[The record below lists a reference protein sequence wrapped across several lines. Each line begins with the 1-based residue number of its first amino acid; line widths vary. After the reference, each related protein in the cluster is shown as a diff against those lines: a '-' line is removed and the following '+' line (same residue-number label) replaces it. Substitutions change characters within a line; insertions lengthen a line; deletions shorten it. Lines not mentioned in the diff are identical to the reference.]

1 MYPDYY
7 KNAYKIT
14 DAFSL
19 SLKIPL
25 SLSALII
32 PHHPSHQYKSLWYTY
47 CNDLHVPFCITRN
60 CSPPSEII
68 IWPLKMFHRSSI
80 QRKKT
85 KKNQNQTVW
94 EILVKKGK
102 SFNMLLTPI
111 PLREKGNR
119 GQELTRS
126 LSWQK
131 LWRETIIC
139 LVKWNLG
146 KVANTKMCSFL
157 QIHEAGV
164 LRCAQVT
171 YACKRD
177 KRGGKQREK

>member
-19 SLKIPL
+19 SLKILL

-47 CNDLHVPFCITRN
+47 CNDLHVPFSITRN
-60 CSPPSEII
+60 RSPPSEII
-68 IWPLKMFHRSSI
+68 IWPFKMFQISSI
-80 QRKKT
+80 QRKK
-85 KKNQNQTVW
+85 KKPKPNSLGN
-94 EILVKKGK
+94 LNKKRK
-102 SFNMLLTPI
+102 IIQHVAHTPI

-146 KVANTKMCSFL
+146 KVANTTMCSFL
-157 QIHEAGV
+157 QIYEAGV
-164 LRCAQVT
+164 LRCA
-171 YACKRD
+171 
-177 KRGGKQREK
+177 